1 MARAETQVGER
12 KDPTKRKGL
21 SQFPKQ
27 KPRDGGGGSD
37 VLVELERGRSQSGG
51 EPGVGAHLGRDA
63 EKA

>member
-27 KPRDGGGGSD
+27 KPRDGG
-37 VLVELERGRSQSGG
+37 RGLRCIGRARKRA
-51 EPGVGAHLGRDA
+51 EPEWG
-63 EKA
+63 